1 MTNAPD
7 FDELV
12 GDVADDERARLER
25 VHALLVQAG
34 PPPELS
40 PELAAGPDVMMTY
53 RATRERPRKR
63 RTMLLLA
70 AAIAI
75 AAVFFGGYAAGN
87 RSGGD
92 EAFSG
97 GQVIKLRPTAEA
109 PAALASIVVGS
120 ADSGGNWPMR
130 VVADKL
136 PSLPKDGYYEVFL
149 TRNGKVVAPCGSF
162 IIHRGHGIAYLNAP
176 YNLKNA
182 GWVVT
187 IQHAGDHSPGRVVL
201 ST

>member
-12 GDVADDERARLER
+12 GDVAEDERARLEHI
-25 VHALLVQAG
+25 HALLIEAG

-40 PELAAGPDVMMTY
+40 PELAAGPDVLMTY
-53 RATRERPRKR
+53 RNRPQKRKR

-97 GQVIKLRPTAEA
+97 GRIVKLRATPQAPPA
-109 PAALASIVVGS
+109 PASVVVGKKEPEGQP
-120 ADSGGNWPMR
+120 AGG
-130 VVADKL
+130 
-136 PSLPKDGYYEVFL
+136 G
-149 TRNGKVVAPCGSF
+149 
-162 IIHRGHGIAYLNAP
+162 
-176 YNLKNA
+176 
-182 GWVVT
+182 
-187 IQHAGDHSPGRVVL
+187 
-201 ST
+201 

>member
-92 EAFSG
+92 EAFNG
-97 GQVIKLRPTAEA
+97 GQVIKLRPTAASQVTA
-109 PAALASIVVGS
+109 PESGNLERCLALAL
-120 ADSGGNWPMR
+120 SGLRQRPS
-130 VVADKL
+130 VAAETSRMDR
-136 PSLPKDGYYEVFL
+136 S
-149 TRNGKVVAPCGSF
+149 TCG
-162 IIHRGHGIAYLNAP
+162 R
-176 YNLKNA
+176 
-182 GWVVT
+182 T
-187 IQHAGDHSPGRVVL
+187 
-201 ST
+201 